1 VSYGYVA
8 TEPIDFKGVRA
19 FQPGDPV
26 PDESVKANGWEDL
39 VKPVDESGQ
48 DEPAPDAGSSTPPA
62 TPAAAKKPGSG
73 SRGSSSGN

>member
-1 VSYGYVA
+1 MSYGYVA
-8 TEPIDFKGVRA
+8 VEPIDFKGVRA

-48 DEPAPDAGSSTPPA
+48 DDPAPATPPA
-62 TPAAAKKPGSG
+62 PAAAKKPGSG
-73 SRGSSSGN
+73 SRGASSGN